1 MKFTRAIA
9 LCALTLAIALAI
21 GAIAPMQPYASAGN
35 LQPIFSSAPEHAQ
48 PTPAL
53 ATAEP
58 TTVPPPAAPVI
69 AQLPQPTPQVI
80 YIQLPPVPPP
90 QVIYVEQLPAAQV
103 EQLPAAQVEQ
113 PPAAQVE
120 QLAEISAE
128 IPAASAGD
136 TYQQRRLDAINSGAA
151 YRPRTR

>member
-35 LQPIFSSAPEHAQ
+35 SPNSPPERVR

-58 TTVPPPAAPVI
+58 TEIPPVAV
-69 AQLPQPTPQVI
+69 QLPVPTPQVI
-80 YIQLPPVPPP
+80 YVQLPPP
-90 QVIYVEQLPAAQV
+90 QVVYVQQPAAAPEVVYVEQQPAAAPEVVYV
-103 EQLPAAQVEQ
+103 EQQSAAPVEQ
-113 PPAAQVE
+113 PTAGE
-120 QLAEISAE
+120 EYQL
-128 IPAASAGD
+128 
-136 TYQQRRLDAINSGAA
+136 RRLDAINRGAA
-151 YRPRTR
+151 YRPSTR